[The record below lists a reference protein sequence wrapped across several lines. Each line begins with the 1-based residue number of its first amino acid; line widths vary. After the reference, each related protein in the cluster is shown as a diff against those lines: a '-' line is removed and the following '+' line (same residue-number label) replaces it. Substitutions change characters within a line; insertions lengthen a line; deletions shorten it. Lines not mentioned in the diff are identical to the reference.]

1 MMRRI
6 PLAPLVLS
14 SAMALAS
21 PPAHGLDA
29 PLGAADP
36 VLEAH
41 VRRIA
46 QELRCRP
53 CDNQTLA
60 ESNAA
65 IADNLRAQVRAM
77 LRVGASDDD
86 VRAFLTSRYGDV
98 VLYRA
103 PWRASSLALW
113 WGPATLLAAAGVAV
127 GLTLRRRSR
136 APKDRFERHPD
147 HASPEPLS

>member
-65 IADNLRAQVRAM
+65 IADNLRAQMRAM

-98 VLYRA
+98 VLYR
-103 PWRASSLALW
+103 PPLRATTVALW
-113 WGPATLLAAAGVAV
+113 WGPAALLAAGLAWLAV
-127 GLTLRRRSR
+127 TLRRRTGL
-136 APKDRFERHPD
+136 PDHRFEPD
-147 HASPEPLS
+147 PEHASPEPAP